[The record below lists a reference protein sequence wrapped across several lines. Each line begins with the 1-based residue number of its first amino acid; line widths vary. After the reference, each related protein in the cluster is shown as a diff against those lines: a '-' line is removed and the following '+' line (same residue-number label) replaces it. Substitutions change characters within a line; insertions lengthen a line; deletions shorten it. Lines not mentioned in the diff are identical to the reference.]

1 MAVLA
6 SSHITEREV
15 AAALAARLAPLLQAT
30 PFKEITVE
38 HKVGPF
44 YPDLVLWEEAPHTA
58 FAFWELKAPDLSED
72 LSRLRHKAL
81 TLQSQISTRY
91 VLTWNFQQATL
102 YEITN
107 TDIEERKTYPIPLLT
122 SLQEWTIPSKQNAVI
137 AVAQEIIKDLER
149 LYRHESLSPYWP
161 DKYYFIGILSK
172 AIAQLTPILS
182 KHISAKKRVPS
193 IAEALN
199 QWTVQQGYPLALSNL
214 DTLLGRHWAY
224 SLAVRLLFY
233 FTIRRHFKDKLP
245 DLREVPVLGPAMQR
259 AFQEA
264 QKIDWQAVFS
274 ESPLDKLGLPPEAE
288 IPLATLL
295 HDFHRYDFSQL
306 KEDVIGQVMEGLI
319 PPEERHALG
328 QYFTREDVVD
338 FILGFVAKSENGYY
352 LDPTCGSGIFLT
364 RLYDRLRWLSAY
376 KLRHA
381 DLLDKIWGVDIA
393 HFPAELATI
402 NLFRQDISDYSNFP
416 RIVVQDFFKIAPGK
430 EVAFPPLRSATPYY
444 EKIALPFPDFAGIVG
459 NFPYIRQE
467 IIERQK
473 AGYKKELVHAIAR
486 YWLWRD
492 PDLFHITKTVA
503 NELDRIATL
512 PEDQKNAYLH
522 RAIQANHIDLRLSGQ
537 ADIYA
542 YLFYHAAAFLSEN
555 GRMGILTSNAWLDVA
570 YGTELKRFFLRHF
583 KIIAIVAS
591 WAEPWFVDA
600 AINTVFVILERS
612 EDPEKRQTNYVKFVK
627 LRKPLRQLLPQ
638 ELTLEAHE
646 RWQEVNTLVTQIEY
660 AHLERRPTTPIAAL
674 DKPTFHIRLVQ
685 QSYLEKELEA
695 KHEAAKW
702 GLYLRAPQVFFD
714 ILEKA
719 GPKLIPLHEV
729 AEVRFGVKTGINDFF
744 YLTPLG
750 PGEAPGTLRVKNAR
764 GWQGEIEEACLRPVI
779 KSPKEAK
786 GIRIDPTHLRH
797 RLFLPPLKIDP
808 KDTTE
813 TLTAQLRD
821 SYPLAYEYVRWG
833 EQQRTPQGIP
843 WPEVPSVKGRKVWW
857 LVREPTFPVGI
868 WPKAFNDRF
877 FILEND
883 SKVACSD
890 RFYEIELK
898 EGTDAES
905 FMAFLNSTLMALTL
919 ELRGRVNL
927 GDGAL
932 DNMAY
937 EAAEAM
943 VLNPREVDPK
953 AMKNLVRAYKKVKQR
968 PIGII
973 KEELKQPDR
982 RELDKAVLEALGL
995 DPKVYLWPLYEGL
1008 VELVKERL
1016 RLSEMRATQPKA
1028 EKRLSDEKLID
1039 KWKKEGWPQRIKPID
1054 YFVASDGDSFREVT
1068 LTGRPVRYASRAHD
1082 LFSEAT
1088 DAKGKAMSRIVLIDA
1103 KDNPVGDVATTWE
1116 AKYVLYAA
1124 RPNLYLVKL
1133 PSQEAKVKE
1142 VVKRYEEHLRREG
1155 EELLR
1160 DMGEAV
1166 RDHKAAER
1174 LFRRLLEEAGLPK
1187 LAIDVALGGRS

>member
-1 MAVLA
+1 MAVVA

-38 HKVGPF
+38 HKVDAF

-58 FAFWELKAPDLSED
+58 FAFWELKAPARSED

-81 TLQSQISTRY
+81 TLRNQMGTRY

-161 DKYYFIGILSK
+161 DKYYFIGILGK

-182 KHISAKKRVPS
+182 KHISVKKRVPS

-245 DLREVPVLGPAMQR
+245 DLREVPVLGPEMQR

-376 KLRHA
+376 QLRHA

-542 YLFYHAAAFLSEN
+542 YLFYHAAAFLPEN

-570 YGTELKRFFLRHF
+570 YGTELKRFFLHHF

-612 EDPEKRQTNYVKFVK
+612 EDPDKRQSNYVKFVK

-646 RWQEVNTLVTQIEY
+646 RWQKVDALVRQIEY
-660 AHLERRPTTPIAAL
+660 AHLERQPTTPIVAL
-674 DKPTFHIRLVQ
+674 DKPTLHIRLVQ
-685 QSYLEKELEA
+685 QSYLEEELEA

-719 GPKLIPLHEV
+719 GPKLIPLSEV
-729 AEVRFGVKTGINDFF
+729 AEVRRGYTTGINDFF

-786 GIRIDPTHLRH
+786 GIRIEPTHLRH

-808 KDTTE
+808 KDTAE
-813 TLTAQLRD
+813 TLTAQLED

-833 EQQRTPQGIP
+833 EKQYTPQGIL

-898 EGTDAES
+898 EGADAES

-943 VLNPREVDPK
+943 ILNPREVDPK

-982 RELDKAVLEALGL
+982 QELDKAVLEALGL
-995 DPKVYLWPLYEGL
+995 DPKVYLRPLYEGL
-1008 VELVKERL
+1008 VELVTERL
-1016 RLSEMRATQPKA
+1016 KLSEMRATQPKA
-1028 EKRLSDEKLID
+1028 EKRLSDEKLLE

-1054 YFVASDGDSFREVT
+1054 YFVASDGDSFREVA
-1068 LTGRPVRYASRAHD
+1068 LTGWPVRYASRAYD

-1088 DAKGKAMSRIVLIDA
+1088 DAKGKAISRLVLIDA
-1103 KDNPVGDVATTWE
+1103 KENPVGDVATTWE

-1160 DMGEAV
+1160 DIGEAV

>member
-1 MAVLA
+1 MTVLA

-15 AAALAARLAPLLQAT
+15 AAALAARLSPLLQAT

-38 HKVGPF
+38 HKVDAF

-58 FAFWELKAPDLSED
+58 FAFWELKAPDRSED
-72 LSRLRHKAL
+72 LSQLRRKAL
-81 TLQSQISTRY
+81 TLRNQISTRY

-161 DKYYFIGILSK
+161 DKYYFIGILGK

-182 KHISAKKRVPS
+182 KHISAKKWVPS

-245 DLREVPVLGPAMQR
+245 DLREVSVLGPEMQR

-444 EKIALPFPDFAGIVG
+444 EKIALPFPYFAGIVG

-492 PDLFHITKTVA
+492 PDLFHITKTVS

-600 AINTVFVILERS
+600 AINTVFVILERA
-612 EDPEKRQTNYVKFVK
+612 EDPDERQNNYVKFVK

-638 ELTLEAHE
+638 ELTLKAHE
-646 RWQEVNTLVTQIEY
+646 RWQKVDALVRQIEY
-660 AHLERRPTTPIAAL
+660 AHLERQPTTPIAAL
-674 DKPTFHIRLVQ
+674 DKPTLHIRLVQ

-729 AEVRFGVKTGINDFF
+729 AEVRFGIKTGINDFF

-786 GIRIDPTHLRH
+786 SIRIDPTHLRH

-808 KDTTE
+808 KATAE
-813 TLTAQLRD
+813 TLTAQLKE
-821 SYPLAYEYVRWG
+821 SYPLAYEYVKWG

-843 WPEVPSVKGRKVWW
+843 WPEVPSVRERKAWW
-857 LVREPTFPVGI
+857 LLKERE
-868 WPKAFNDRF
+868 KADFFTLGFIYNRF
-877 FILEND
+877 FVLENQD
-883 SKVACSD
+883 VLASD
-890 RFYEIELK
+890 VIFEWTLRAKKKAELVL
-898 EGTDAES
+898 AL
-905 FMAFLNSTLMALTL
+905 LNSTLTYFLL
-919 ELRGRVNL
+919 EMVGRINL
-927 GDGAL
+927 GEGVLKIIGPELASLMILSPDAVEEK
-932 DNMAY
+932 MARKIVRYY
-937 EAAEAM
+937 EKLRKRDVA
-943 VLNPREVDPK
+943 PIQKEVMQ
-953 AMKNLVRAYKKVKQR
+953 A
-968 PIGII
+968 
-973 KEELKQPDR
+973 DR
-982 RELDKAVLEALGL
+982 QELDKAVLEALGL
-995 DPKVYLWPLYEGL
+995 DPKVYLRPLYEGL
-1008 VELVKERL
+1008 VELVTERL

-1039 KWKKEGWPQRIKPID
+1039 KWKKEGWHQRIKPID
-1054 YFVASDGDSFREVT
+1054 YFVASDTDSFREVA
-1068 LTGRPVRYASRAHD
+1068 LTGRPVRYASRELD

-1088 DAKGKAMSRIVLIDA
+1088 DAKGKAISRIVLIDA
-1103 KDNPVGDVATTWE
+1103 KDNPVGDVATPWE

-1124 RPNLYLVKL
+1124 RPNLYLVRL

-1142 VVKRYEEHLRREG
+1142 VVKRYEAHLRREG

-1160 DMGEAV
+1160 DIGEAV

-1174 LFRRLLEEAGLPK
+1174 LFRRLLEEAGFPK
-1187 LAIDVALGGRS
+1187 LAIDVALGGKA

>member
-1 MAVLA
+1 MAVVA

-38 HKVGPF
+38 HKVDAF

-58 FAFWELKAPDLSED
+58 FAFWELKAPARSED

-81 TLQSQISTRY
+81 TLRNQMGTRY

-245 DLREVPVLGPAMQR
+245 DLREVPVLGPEMQR

-364 RLYDRLRWLSAY
+364 RLYDRLRWLSGY
-376 KLRHA
+376 QLRHA

-444 EKIALPFPDFAGIVG
+444 EKIALPFPYFAGIVG

-542 YLFYHAAAFLSEN
+542 YLFYHAAAFLPEN

-612 EDPEKRQTNYVKFVK
+612 EDPDKRQNNYVKFVK

-646 RWQEVNTLVTQIEY
+646 RWQKVDALVRQIEY
-660 AHLERRPTTPIAAL
+660 AHLERQPTTPIAAL
-674 DKPTFHIRLVQ
+674 DKPTLHIRLVQ
-685 QSYLEKELEA
+685 QSYLEEELKA

-719 GPKLIPLHEV
+719 GPKLIPLSEV
-729 AEVRFGVKTGINDFF
+729 AEVRFGIKTGINDFF

-764 GWQGEIEEACLRPVI
+764 GWQGEIEAQFLKPI
-779 KSPKEAK
+779 LTTLKK
-786 GIRIDPTHLRH
+786 ITHLEVNSETLDTL
-797 RLFLPPLKIDP
+797 LFLCDE
-808 KDTTE
+808 DEE
-813 TLTAQLRD
+813 TLRK
-821 SYPLAYEYVRWG
+821 EGYVRALSYIEWG
-833 EQQRTPQGIP
+833 KNQTTSGKGRVGKQGIFF
-843 WPEVPSVKGRKVWW
+843 PEVESVRSHKPQWFNLTYRGPGHLISNRFIGKRFGF
-857 LVREPTFPVGI
+857 LVNTGVAVSDTFFEI
-868 WPKAFNDRF
+868 SFNS
-877 FILEND
+877 E
-883 SKVACSD
+883 
-890 RFYEIELK
+890 
-898 EGTDAES
+898 AERDIY
-905 FMAFLNSTLMALTL
+905 AALLNSTLTYLFL
-919 ELRGRVNL
+919 EVAGRQTWSQGVLYIYGPEVSNL
-927 GDGAL
+927 LVPNLASL
-932 DNMAY
+932 DKRKLKTIQNKF
-937 EAAEAM
+937 EK
-943 VLNPREVDPK
+943 LKKREVFDI
-953 AMKNLVRAYKKVKQR
+953 Q
-968 PIGII
+968 
-973 KEELKQPDR
+973 KEVMQADR
-982 RELDKAVLEALGL
+982 QELDKAVLEALGL
-995 DPKVYLWPLYEGL
+995 DPKVYLRPLYEGL
-1008 VELVKERL
+1008 VELVTERL

-1054 YFVASDGDSFREVT
+1054 YFVASDGDSFREVA
-1068 LTGRPVRYASRAHD
+1068 LTGRPVRYASRAYD

-1088 DAKGKAMSRIVLIDA
+1088 DAKGKAISRIVLIDA
-1103 KDNPVGDVATTWE
+1103 KENPVGDVATTWE

-1160 DMGEAV
+1160 DIGEAV

>member
-1 MAVLA
+1 MAVVA

-38 HKVGPF
+38 HKVDAF

-58 FAFWELKAPDLSED
+58 FAFWELKAPARSED

-81 TLQSQISTRY
+81 TLRNQISTRY

-245 DLREVPVLGPAMQR
+245 DLREVPVLGPEMQR

-364 RLYDRLRWLSAY
+364 RLYDRLRWLSGY

-612 EDPEKRQTNYVKFVK
+612 EDPDERQNNYVKFVK

-646 RWQEVNTLVTQIEY
+646 RWQKVDALVRQIEY
-660 AHLERRPTTPIAAL
+660 AHLERQPTTPIAAL
-674 DKPTFHIRLVQ
+674 DKPTLHIRLVQ
-685 QSYLEKELEA
+685 QSYLEEELKA

-729 AEVRFGVKTGINDFF
+729 AEVRRGYTTGINDFF

-808 KDTTE
+808 KDTAE

-821 SYPLAYEYVRWG
+821 SYPLAYEYVKWG
-833 EQQRTPQGIP
+833 EQQRTPDGTS

-898 EGTDAES
+898 EGADAES

-943 VLNPREVDPK
+943 VLNPSVVDPK
-953 AMKNLVRAYKKVKQR
+953 AMKNLARAYKKVKQR

-995 DPKVYLWPLYEGL
+995 DPKVYLRPLYEGL
-1008 VELVKERL
+1008 VELVTERL

-1054 YFVASDGDSFREVT
+1054 YFVASDGDSFQEVA
-1068 LTGRPVRYASRAHD
+1068 LTGRPVRYASRAPD

-1088 DAKGKAMSRIVLIDA
+1088 DAKGKAISRIVLIDA
-1103 KDNPVGDVATTWE
+1103 KENPVGDVATTWE

-1142 VVKRYEEHLRREG
+1142 VVKRYEAHLRREG

-1160 DMGEAV
+1160 DIGEAV

>member
-1 MAVLA
+1 MAVLT

-15 AAALAARLAPLLQAT
+15 AAALADRLNRLLKAT

-38 HKVGPF
+38 HKVDAF

-58 FAFWELKAPDLSED
+58 FAFWELKAPDRSED
-72 LSRLRHKAL
+72 LSRLRRKAL
-81 TLQSQISTRY
+81 TLRNQISTRY

-161 DKYYFIGILSK
+161 DKYYFIGILGK

-245 DLREVPVLGPAMQR
+245 DLREVPVLGPEMQR

-376 KLRHA
+376 QLRHA

-444 EKIALPFPDFAGIVG
+444 EKIALPFPYFAGIVG

-473 AGYKKELVHAIAR
+473 AGYKKELVYAIAR

-542 YLFYHAAAFLSEN
+542 YLFYHAAAFLPEN

-646 RWQEVNTLVTQIEY
+646 RWQKVDALVRQIEY
-660 AHLERRPTTPIAAL
+660 AHLERQPTTPIAAL
-674 DKPTFHIRLVQ
+674 DKPTLHIRLVQ
-685 QSYLEKELEA
+685 QSYLEEELKA

-729 AEVRFGVKTGINDFF
+729 AEVRFGIKTGINDFF

-786 GIRIDPTHLRH
+786 GIRIDPPHLRH
-797 RLFLPPLKIDP
+797 RLFLPPLKINAEA
-808 KDTTE
+808 TAE
-813 TLTAQLRD
+813 TLTAQLKD

-833 EQQRTPQGIP
+833 QQQRTPQGIP

-968 PIGII
+968 PIGTI

-982 RELDKAVLEALGL
+982 RELDKAVLKALGL
-995 DPKVYLWPLYEGL
+995 EPKVYLRPLYEGL
-1008 VELVKERL
+1008 VELVTERL

-1039 KWKKEGWPQRIKPID
+1039 KWKKEGWHQRIKPID
-1054 YFVASDGDSFREVT
+1054 YFVASDGDSFREVA
-1068 LTGRPVRYASRAHD
+1068 LTGRPMRYVSRAPD

-1088 DAKGKAMSRIVLIDA
+1088 DAKGKANSCIVLIDA
-1103 KDNPVGDVATTWE
+1103 KENPVGDVATTWE

-1124 RPNLYLVKL
+1124 RPNLYLVRL
-1133 PSQEAKVKE
+1133 PSQEAKVQE
-1142 VVKRYEEHLRREG
+1142 VVKRYEAHLRKEG

-1160 DMGEAV
+1160 DIGEAI

-1174 LFRRLLEEAGLPK
+1174 LFRRLLEEAGFPK

>member
-1 MAVLA
+1 MAVVA

-38 HKVGPF
+38 HKVDAF

-58 FAFWELKAPDLSED
+58 FAFWELKAPARSED

-81 TLQSQISTRY
+81 TLRSQISTRY

-137 AVAQEIIKDLER
+137 AVTQEIIKDLER

-245 DLREVPVLGPAMQR
+245 DLREVPVLGPEMQR

-338 FILGFVAKSENGYY
+338 FILGFVTKSENGYY

-600 AINTVFVILERS
+600 AINTVFVILERC
-612 EDPEKRQTNYVKFVK
+612 EDPDKRQTNYVKFVK

-646 RWQEVNTLVTQIEY
+646 RWQKVDALVRQIEY
-660 AHLERRPTTPIAAL
+660 AHLERQPTTPIAAL
-674 DKPTFHIRLVQ
+674 DKPTLHIRLVQ
-685 QSYLEKELEA
+685 QSYLEEELKA
-695 KHEAAKW
+695 KQEAAKW

-719 GPKLIPLHEV
+719 GPKLIPLNEV
-729 AEVRFGVKTGINDFF
+729 AEVRRGYTTGINDFF

-797 RLFLPPLKIDP
+797 RLFLPPLKINAEA
-808 KDTTE
+808 TAE

-833 EQQRTPQGIP
+833 QQQRTPDGTS

-857 LVREPTFPVGI
+857 LLKERE
-868 WPKAFNDRF
+868 KADFFTLGFIYNRF
-877 FILEND
+877 FVLENQD
-883 SKVACSD
+883 VLASD
-890 RFYEIELK
+890 VIFEWTLRAKEKAEL
-898 EGTDAES
+898 AL
-905 FMAFLNSTLMALTL
+905 ALLNSTLTYFLL
-919 ELRGRVNL
+919 EMVGRINL
-927 GDGAL
+927 GEGVLKIIGPELASL
-932 DNMAY
+932 MI
-937 EAAEAM
+937 
-943 VLNPREVDPK
+943 LNPDAVEEKMARKIVRYYEKLRKRDVAAIQKEVTQ
-953 AMKNLVRAYKKVKQR
+953 A
-968 PIGII
+968 
-973 KEELKQPDR
+973 DR
-982 RELDKAVLEALGL
+982 QELDKAVLEALGL
-995 DPKVYLWPLYEGL
+995 DPKVYLRPLYEGL
-1008 VELVKERL
+1008 VELVTERL
-1016 RLSEMRATQPKA
+1016 KLSEMRATQPKA
-1028 EKRLSDEKLID
+1028 EKRLSDEKLLE

-1068 LTGRPVRYASRAHD
+1068 LTGRPVRYVSRAPD

-1088 DAKGKAMSRIVLIDA
+1088 DAKGKAISRIVLIDA
-1103 KDNPVGDVATTWE
+1103 KENPVGDVATTWE

-1124 RPNLYLVKL
+1124 RPNLYLVRL

>member
-1 MAVLA
+1 MAVVA

-30 PFKEITVE
+30 PFKEITIE
-38 HKVGPF
+38 HKVDAF

-58 FAFWELKAPDLSED
+58 FAFWELKAPARSED

-81 TLQSQISTRY
+81 TLRSQISTRY

-172 AIAQLTPILS
+172 AITQLTPILS

-245 DLREVPVLGPAMQR
+245 DLREVPVLGPEMQR

-364 RLYDRLRWLSAY
+364 RLYDRLRWLSGY

-522 RAIQANHIDLRLSGQ
+522 RAIQAKHIDLRLSGQ

-542 YLFYHAAAFLSEN
+542 YLFYHAAAFLPEN

-612 EDPEKRQTNYVKFVK
+612 EDPDKRQNNYVKFVK

-646 RWQEVNTLVTQIEY
+646 RWQKVDALVRQIEY
-660 AHLERRPTTPIAAL
+660 AHLERQPTTPIAAL
-674 DKPTFHIRLVQ
+674 DKPTLHIRLVQ

-729 AEVRFGVKTGINDFF
+729 AEVRYGIKTGLNDFF

-750 PGEAPGTLRVKNAR
+750 PGEAPGTLEVKNAR
-764 GWQGEIEEACLRPVI
+764 DWRGEIESQFLKPI
-779 KSPKEAK
+779 LTTLKK
-786 GIRIDPTHLRH
+786 ITHLEVNSETLDTL
-797 RLFLPPLKIDP
+797 LFLCDE
-808 KDTTE
+808 DEE
-813 TLTAQLRD
+813 TLRK
-821 SYPLAYEYVRWG
+821 EGYVRALSYIEWG
-833 EQQRTPQGIP
+833 KNQTTSGKGRVGKQGIFF
-843 WPEVPSVKGRKVWW
+843 PEVESVRSHKPQWFNLTYRGPGHLISNCFIGKRFGF
-857 LVREPTFPVGI
+857 LVNTGVAVSNTFFEI
-868 WPKAFNDRF
+868 SFNS
-877 FILEND
+877 E
-883 SKVACSD
+883 A
-890 RFYEIELK
+890 
-898 EGTDAES
+898 EGDIYA
-905 FMAFLNSTLMALTL
+905 ALLNSTLTYLFL
-919 ELRGRVNL
+919 EVAGRQTWSQGVLYIYGPEVSDLLVPNL
-927 GDGAL
+927 ASL
-932 DNMAY
+932 DKRNLKNIQNKF
-937 EAAEAM
+937 EK
-943 VLNPREVDPK
+943 LKKREVFDI
-953 AMKNLVRAYKKVKQR
+953 Q
-968 PIGII
+968 
-973 KEELKQPDR
+973 KEVTHADR
-982 RELDKAVLEALGL
+982 QELDKAVLEALGL
-995 DPKVYLWPLYEGL
+995 DPKVYLRPLYEGL
-1008 VELVKERL
+1008 VELVTERL
-1016 RLSEMRATQPKA
+1016 KLSEMRATQPKA

-1068 LTGRPVRYASRAHD
+1068 LTGRPVRYASRAYD

-1088 DAKGKAMSRIVLIDA
+1088 DAKGKAISRIVLIDA

>member
-1 MAVLA
+1 MAVVA

-38 HKVGPF
+38 HKVDAF

-58 FAFWELKAPDLSED
+58 FAFWELKAPARSED

-81 TLQSQISTRY
+81 TLRSQISTRY

-137 AVAQEIIKDLER
+137 AVAQEIIKDSER
-149 LYRHESLSPYWP
+149 LHRHESLSPYWP

-245 DLREVPVLGPAMQR
+245 DLREVPVLGPEMQR

-364 RLYDRLRWLSAY
+364 RLYDRLRWLSGY

-444 EKIALPFPDFAGIVG
+444 EKIALPFPHFAGIVG

-600 AINTVFVILERS
+600 AINTVFVILERC
-612 EDPEKRQTNYVKFVK
+612 EDPEKRQNNYVKFVK

-646 RWQEVNTLVTQIEY
+646 RWQKVDALVRQIEY
-660 AHLERRPTTPIAAL
+660 AHLERQPTTPIAAL
-674 DKPTFHIRLVQ
+674 DKPTLHIRLVQ
-685 QSYLEKELEA
+685 QSYLEKELKA

-719 GPKLIPLHEV
+719 GPKLIPLNEV
-729 AEVRFGVKTGINDFF
+729 AEVRRGYTTGINDFF

-797 RLFLPPLKIDP
+797 RLFLPPLKINAEA
-808 KDTTE
+808 TAE
-813 TLTAQLRD
+813 TLTAQLKA
-821 SYPLAYEYVRWG
+821 SYPLAYEYVKWG
-833 EQQRTPQGIP
+833 EKRSTPDGTS
-843 WPEVPSVKGRKVWW
+843 WPEVPSVEGRKVWW

-898 EGTDAES
+898 EGADAES

-927 GDGAL
+927 GNGAL

-943 VLNPREVDPK
+943 VLNPRKVDPK

-968 PIGII
+968 PIDII

-995 DPKVYLWPLYEGL
+995 DPKVYLRPLYEGL
-1008 VELVKERL
+1008 VELVTERL
-1016 RLSEMRATQPKA
+1016 KLSEMRATQPKA

-1068 LTGRPVRYASRAHD
+1068 LTGRPVRYASRAPD

-1088 DAKGKAMSRIVLIDA
+1088 DAKGKAISRIVLIDA

-1124 RPNLYLVKL
+1124 RPNLYLVRL
-1133 PSQEAKVKE
+1133 PSQEANVKE
-1142 VVKRYEEHLRREG
+1142 VVKRYEAHLRREG

-1160 DMGEAV
+1160 GIGEAV

>member
-38 HKVGPF
+38 HKVDAF

-58 FAFWELKAPDLSED
+58 FAFWELKAPARSED

-81 TLQSQISTRY
+81 TLRSQISTRY

-102 YEITN
+102 YEITT

-245 DLREVPVLGPAMQR
+245 DLREVPVLGPEMQR

-473 AGYKKELVHAIAR
+473 AGYKKELVHTIAR

-503 NELDRIATL
+503 NELDRIAAL

-542 YLFYHAAAFLSEN
+542 YLFYHAAAFLPEN

-600 AINTVFVILERS
+600 AINTVFVILERC
-612 EDPEKRQTNYVKFVK
+612 EDPDKRQNNYVKFVK

-646 RWQEVNTLVTQIEY
+646 RWQKVDALVRQIEY
-660 AHLERRPTTPIAAL
+660 AHLERQPTTPIAAL
-674 DKPTFHIRLVQ
+674 DKPTLHIRLVQ
-685 QSYLEKELEA
+685 QSYLEEELEA

-719 GPKLIPLHEV
+719 GPKLIPLNEV
-729 AEVRFGVKTGINDFF
+729 AEVRRGYTTGINDFF

-750 PGEAPGTLRVKNAR
+750 PGEAAGTLRVKNAR

-797 RLFLPPLKIDP
+797 RLFLPPLKINAEA
-808 KDTTE
+808 TAE
-813 TLTAQLRD
+813 TLTAQLKE
-821 SYPLAYEYVRWG
+821 SYPLAYEYVKWG
-833 EQQRTPQGIP
+833 EKQYTPQGIS

-898 EGTDAES
+898 EGVDAES

-943 VLNPREVDPK
+943 VLNPSVVDPK

-982 RELDKAVLEALGL
+982 LDLDKAVLEALGL
-995 DPKVYLWPLYEGL
+995 DPKVYLRPLYEGL
-1008 VELVKERL
+1008 VELVRERL

-1054 YFVASDGDSFREVT
+1054 YFVASDGDSFQEVA

-1088 DAKGKAMSRIVLIDA
+1088 DAKGKAISRIVLIDA

-1160 DMGEAV
+1160 DIGEAV

>member
-15 AAALAARLAPLLQAT
+15 AAALAGRLAPLLKDT

-38 HKVGPF
+38 HKVDAF

-58 FAFWELKAPDLSED
+58 FAFWELKAPDQSED

-81 TLQSQISTRY
+81 TLRNQMCTRY

-161 DKYYFIGILSK
+161 DKYYFIGILGK

-245 DLREVPVLGPAMQR
+245 DLREVPVVGPAMQE
-259 AFQEA
+259 AFREA

-364 RLYDRLRWLSAY
+364 RLYDRLRWLSGY

-381 DLLDKIWGVDIA
+381 DLLEKIWGVDIA

-430 EVAFPPLRSATPYY
+430 EVAFPPLRSTTPYY
-444 EKIALPFPDFAGIVG
+444 EKIALPFPYFAGIVG

-512 PEDQKNAYLH
+512 PEDQKDAYLH
-522 RAIQANHIDLRLSGQ
+522 HAIQANHIDLRLSGQ

-600 AINTVFVILERS
+600 AINTVFVILERC
-612 EDPEKRQTNYVKFVK
+612 EDPDQRQNNYVKFVK

-638 ELTLEAHE
+638 ELTLQAHE
-646 RWQEVNTLVTQIEY
+646 RWQKVDALVRQIEY
-660 AHLERRPTTPIAAL
+660 AHLECQPTTPIAAL
-674 DKPTFHIRLVQ
+674 DKPTLHIRLVQ
-685 QSYLEKELEA
+685 QSYLEKDLEA

-729 AEVRFGVKTGINDFF
+729 AEVRFGIKTGINDFF

-750 PGEAPGTLRVKNAR
+750 PGETPGTLRVKNAR

-786 GIRIDPTHLRH
+786 GICIDPTHLRH

-808 KDTTE
+808 EDTAE

-821 SYPLAYEYVRWG
+821 SYPLAYEYVKWG

-857 LVREPTFPVGI
+857 LLPEKTPGPILLPMINDKRFLIYENPSRVFVDHNLFELFTAEDETPLQVAFANSSIFALFREMISRTNLGEGATKTEGI
-868 WPKAFNDRF
+868 DWKKGTYLLRRDLIAPKAAKKIID
-877 FILEND
+877 
-883 SKVACSD
+883 C
-890 RFYEIELK
+890 YEKI
-898 EGTDAES
+898 
-905 FMAFLNSTLMALTL
+905 
-919 ELRGRVNL
+919 
-927 GDGAL
+927 
-932 DNMAY
+932 
-937 EAAEAM
+937 
-943 VLNPREVDPK
+943 
-953 AMKNLVRAYKKVKQR
+953 KNR
-968 PIGII
+968 PIFTIE
-973 KEELKQPDR
+973 EELKQPDR
-982 RELDKAVLEALGL
+982 RDLDKAVLEALGL
-995 DPKVYLWPLYEGL
+995 DPRVYLRPLYKGL
-1008 VELVKERL
+1008 VELVTERL
-1016 RLSEMRATQPKA
+1016 QLSKMRAAQPKA

-1039 KWKKEGWPQRIKPID
+1039 KWKKEGWHQRIKPID
-1054 YFVASDGDSFREVT
+1054 YFVASDTDSFREVA
-1068 LTGRPVRYASRAHD
+1068 LTGRPVRYASRELD

-1088 DAKGKAMSRIVLIDA
+1088 DAKGKAISRIVLIDA
-1103 KDNPVGDVATTWE
+1103 KGNPVGDVATTWE

-1142 VVKRYEEHLRREG
+1142 VVKRYEAHLRKEG

-1160 DMGEAV
+1160 DIWEAV

-1174 LFRRLLEEAGLPK
+1174 LFRRLLEEAGFPK